1 MSWKKVFAVIRRE
14 YTERV
19 RTKGFWIATLL
30 IPALTLVYIVIQVG
44 IARKSG
50 GERHLAVVDTTGRLY
65 QPLVKEVAE
74 QEALRKKESP
84 SSRVAHWVLQPRAVQ
99 GSLEQTKEAL
109 RQEVLDE
116 KINGY
121 LVLSPELLDK
131 NEVEYYSTTVSE
143 FAAMNML
150 ERAMSRIRMREK
162 VVARGLPAD
171 LASELE
177 KRVDLKPFKVTKSG
191 ATEEKGAG
199 IIAALIFFLLMYA
212 TFFMYGAQVMR
223 GVLEEKNSRIV
234 EVVIASVRP
243 TELMVGKMIGIGLV
257 GLTQY
262 AVWAVVAMNLSLP
275 GIAGALATSSI
286 GAPRIP
292 ISMLG
297 YFVLFFI
304 LGYFLYASVYMTIAA
319 PFNTDQEAQQLAMVP
334 MVLII
339 GGVAVYPAVMS
350 NPSGG
355 IAVFF
360 SLFPFT
366 ASLTMFLRTAVAEVP
381 GWQIL
386 LSIAIMV
393 LSTAGISWLA
403 GRIYRVGILMYGKKP
418 TIPEIARWV
427 RYKPGQAP
435 QPALPQAK

>member
-1 MSWKKVFAVIRRE
+1 MNWRKVFAVIRRE

-30 IPALTLVYIVIQVG
+30 IPALTLVYIAIQVA
-44 IARKSG
+44 IAKKAG
-50 GERHLAVVDTTGRLY
+50 GERQLAVIDTTGRLY
-65 QPLVKEVAE
+65 QPLVTEVAQ
-74 QEALRKKESP
+74 QEAIRKKESP
-84 SSRVAHWVLQPRAVQ
+84 SSRVAHWVLRPEAVS
-99 GSLEQTKEAL
+99 GSLDQTKERL
-109 RQEVLDE
+109 RQEVLAE
-116 KINGY
+116 KIHGY
-121 LVLSPELLDK
+121 LVLSPELLEK
-131 NEVEYYSTTVSE
+131 NEIEYYSTTVSE

-150 ERAMSRIRMREK
+150 ERAVSHLRMREK
-162 VVARGLPAD
+162 IAARGLSPD
-171 LASELE
+171 LATELE

-199 IIAALIFFLLMYA
+199 IIAAMIFFLLMYA

-243 TELMVGKMIGIGLV
+243 TELMIGKMIGIGLV

-275 GIAGALATSSI
+275 GIAASLATTEI

-297 YFVLFFI
+297 YFILFFV
-304 LGYFLYASVYMTIAA
+304 LGYFLYASVYMAIAA

-339 GGVAVYPAVMS
+339 GGVAVYPAVMG
-350 NPSGG
+350 NPAGPV
-355 IAVFF
+355 AVFF

-366 ASLTMFLRTAVAEVP
+366 ASLTMFLRTAIADVP

-386 LSIAIMV
+386 LSVVILVLTTVAIA
-393 LSTAGISWLA
+393 WLA

-418 TIPEIARWV
+418 TIPEILRWV

-435 QPALPQAK
+435 QPATEVR

>member
-1 MSWKKVFAVIRRE
+1 MLE
-14 YTERV
+14 
-19 RTKGFWIATLL
+19 
-30 IPALTLVYIVIQVG
+30 
-44 IARKSG
+44 
-50 GERHLAVVDTTGRLY
+50 
-65 QPLVKEVAE
+65 
-74 QEALRKKESP
+74 
-84 SSRVAHWVLQPRAVQ
+84 PRAVQ

-109 RQEVLDE
+109 RQDVLAK

-121 LVLSPELLDK
+121 LVFSPELLDK
-131 NEVEYYSTTVSE
+131 NEVEYYSTAVSE
-143 FAAMNML
+143 FEAMNML
-150 ERAMSRIRMREK
+150 ERAMTRIRMREK
-162 VVARGLPAD
+162 IVARGLSAD
-171 LASELE
+171 LVGELE
-177 KRVDLKPFKVTKSG
+177 KQVDLKPFKVTQSG
-191 ATEEKGAG
+191 VTEEKGAG

-275 GIAGALATSSI
+275 GIAGALASSSI

-297 YFVLFFI
+297 YFVLYFI

-339 GGVAVYPAVMS
+339 GGVAIYPAVMS

-381 GWQIL
+381 AWQIL
-386 LSIAIMV
+386 LSIVSLV
-393 LSTAGISWLA
+393 LSTAAISWLA

-418 TIPEIARWV
+418 TIPEIVRWV
-427 RYKPGQAP
+427 RYKPGRAP